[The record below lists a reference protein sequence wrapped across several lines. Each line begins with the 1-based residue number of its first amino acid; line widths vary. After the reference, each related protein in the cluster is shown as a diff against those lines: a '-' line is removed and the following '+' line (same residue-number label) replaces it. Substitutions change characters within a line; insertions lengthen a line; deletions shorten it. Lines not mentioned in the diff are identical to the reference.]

1 MSGKGVATPS
11 MPKSRTDALDPE
23 MPGLLPC
30 EEVPDDDDV
39 GGAWSVLDGETV
51 LLKDFE
57 GFEEALLAETLD
69 AEVLE
74 PQMLAEAKH

>member
-11 MPKSRTDALDPE
+11 TPKSHADALDPE

-30 EEVPDDDDV
+30 EEVPDDNDV
-39 GGAWSVLDGETV
+39 GGAWSILDSKTV

-57 GFEEALLAETLD
+57 GFEKALLAETSD
-69 AEVLE
+69 AEALE
-74 PQMLAEAKH
+74 P